1 MGYQTPMRRD
11 ISKDRL
17 PAVLVTG
24 CSTGIGRATAL
35 AFLRTGFPTWASAR
49 RLEAITDLQAAGCNV
64 VELDVTDEDS
74 CAQAIRT
81 VEAEHGAVGA
91 LINNAG
97 QTLVGPFEE
106 MSLASIRRLFEVN
119 LFGLVRL
126 CQLVVPGMRNQ
137 RHGTIVNLGS
147 VAGLLT
153 PPGGSVYSMTKYGLE
168 ALSDA
173 MRFELKPFGV
183 RVVLL
188 EIGSVRTELM
198 TAGMKTLPTSA
209 GVYDTFKRNFA
220 SMVARAHREGAVG
233 ILGPEDV
240 AKVVVSAVRARRPR
254 SRYRVGLQAHLA
266 PLIRRWAGDNLWD
279 AMMAQQVPA
288 S

>member
-1 MGYQTPMRRD
+1 MPMRRA
-11 ISKDRL
+11 ISKERL
-17 PAVLVTG
+17 PAALITG

-35 AFLRTGFPTWASAR
+35 AFMRAGFPTWASAR
-49 RLEAITDLQAAGCNV
+49 RLEAIADLQAAGCHILQ
-64 VELDVTDEDS
+64 LDVTNEDS
-74 CAQAIRT
+74 CVHAVRT
-81 VEAEHGAVGA
+81 VESEHGAVGA

-97 QTLVGPFEE
+97 QALVGPFEE
-106 MSLASIRRLFEVN
+106 MSLDSIRQLFEVN

-126 CQLVVPGMRNQ
+126 CQLVLPRMRNQ

-183 RVVLL
+183 RVVLM

-198 TAGMKTLPTSA
+198 TAGMKTLPTNAS
-209 GVYDTFKRNFA
+209 VYDTFKRNFA
-220 SMVARAHREGAVG
+220 AMVARAHREGAVG
-233 ILGPEDV
+233 ILGPHDV

-266 PLIRRWAGDNLWD
+266 PLIRRLAGDNVWD
-279 AMMAQQVPA
+279 AMMAHQVPA